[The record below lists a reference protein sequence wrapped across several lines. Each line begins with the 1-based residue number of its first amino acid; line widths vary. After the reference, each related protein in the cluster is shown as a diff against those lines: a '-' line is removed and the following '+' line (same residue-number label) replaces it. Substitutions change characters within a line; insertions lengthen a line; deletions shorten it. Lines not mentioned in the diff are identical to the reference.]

1 MKKFLLPII
10 LLLLTPSLLFAAGAS
25 TQLEG
30 GFKVGPAI
38 ILITI
43 LCVFVLVGII
53 FRAKDT
59 TDFMPLVA
67 VYQE

>member
-1 MKKFLLPII
+1 MKKLLLPLAI
-10 LLLLTPSLLFAAGAS
+10 LSFPSLLNAATAA

-43 LCVFVLVGII
+43 LILFVLVGIV

-59 TDFMPLVA
+59 TDFYA
-67 VYQE
+67 A